1 MNFLSKKENDLS
13 NKFILSG
20 YTIINV
26 ENKKSLN
33 YIYKIILK
41 ATKNYLKTKKKN

>member
-1 MNFLSKKENDLS
+1 MNFLSKEENNLA
-13 NKFILSG
+13 NKFTLNG

-33 YIYKIILK
+33 YIYKIIVK
-41 ATKNYLKTKKKN
+41 TTKNY